1 MTNMRLPQHGQ
12 GWASGCAAAG
22 SISTALRPQALP
34 APEFARSRDRLGT
47 VRAGEQAVVA
57 DAMEALGQN
66 VNEKPA
72 DELADIE
79 YHRRV
84 QAGAFDPVVFDL
96 EHDAVLV
103 DRDQTAVRAG
113 VAVGISRQIGEY
125 GLRARERTL
134 GVDEPALLAE
144 RGEECRERLRID
156 KMRVCAKELQA
167 ARLVPSPVTCVRS
180 NSYCGRRNTPNRAA
194 APSRESGFVHW
205 HELAVRGRAEYACSP
220 RAFQT
225 STCSAIARA
234 SSTSI
239 PR

>member
-1 MTNMRLPQHGQ
+1 MTNMRPPQHGQ

-79 YHRRV
+79 CHRRV

-156 KMRVCAKELQA
+156 KMRV
-167 ARLVPSPVTCVRS
+167 
-180 NSYCGRRNTPNRAA
+180 
-194 APSRESGFVHW
+194 
-205 HELAVRGRAEYACSP
+205 
-220 RAFQT
+220 

-234 SSTSI
+234 SSTFDAQITDQRLLRADRAEATVCQTLPACPEQQTSTDLPDQSGSGCSRRSNRRRAASDSSRSADI
-239 PR
+239 FRDRS